1 MNGAYHDVRGVENHT
16 SARTNCDDLPS
27 LAQSLTSPPYISSSS
42 GRQLLALL
50 PSSNRSFLP
59 HAKKRNSDFLEVMAT
74 LISQNVVPKDKSE
87 KPKRKALDG
96 PSPFDSVQETE
107 DSKISDSVKPK
118 KKKRER
124 KENKEAET
132 EQEMEMK
139 KLENVLFGSLYPVG
153 FGKDSEEIEDGNDG
167 SALFFTD
174 RSANSVLSVY
184 EEDAV
189 KGEIVGADDN
199 TERKPVWVDEEE
211 QKVNINI
218 AKVNRLRKMR
228 KEENERII
236 SGSEYVSRLR
246 AQHVKLNPN
255 TEWARFDSR
264 AKNDTSDSDSDQ
276 ENGDID
282 TIFQTSED
290 LVVKGRSKLLPG
302 ILEYTRLVDANAQDP
317 SNGPINSVQFHRN
330 GQLLLTGG
338 LDKKLR
344 FFQIDGK
351 RNTKIQT
358 IFVDDCP
365 IRKASFTPDGSQVI
379 LSGRRKFFYSFDLVK
394 AKTDKIGPL
403 VGREEKSLESFEIS
417 PDSKTIAFLGN
428 EGYILLVSTKTK
440 ELIGTLKMN
449 GTARALTFANGGQ
462 QLLTTGGDGQIY
474 HWDLR
479 TMTCFHKGVDEGCI
493 TGTALTTTPTGNI
506 FAAGS
511 DSGIVN
517 IYNRDEFLGGNK
529 RPVKTIENLTTKIDF
544 MKFSSD
550 AQILAI
556 CSSMKKNSMKLVHI
570 PSFTVFSNWPPA
582 NRALQYPRCLDF
594 SPGGGMMAMGNAA
607 GHVLLYKLNHYQHA

>member
-1 MNGAYHDVRGVENHT
+1 
-16 SARTNCDDLPS
+16 
-27 LAQSLTSPPYISSSS
+27 
-42 GRQLLALL
+42 
-50 PSSNRSFLP
+50 
-59 HAKKRNSDFLEVMAT
+59 MAT
-74 LISQNVVPKDKSE
+74 LISQNAAVKDRVK
-87 KPKRKALDG
+87 KIKRKALDE
-96 PSPFDSVQETE
+96 SLQLDVVQEME
-107 DSKISDSVKPK
+107 NSKDLDVVKPK
-118 KKKRER
+118 KKKKELI
-124 KENKEAET
+124 ENKQAEI

-139 KLENVLFGSLYPVG
+139 KLENALFGSLHPVE
-153 FGKDSEEIEDGNDG
+153 FGKDNDGNED

-184 EEDAV
+184 EED
-189 KGEIVGADDN
+189 GIIVGTD
-199 TERKPVWVDEEE
+199 EQIQRKPVWVDEEE
-211 QKVNINI
+211 EKTNINI
-218 AKVNRLRKMR
+218 AKVNRLRKIR
-228 KEENERII
+228 QEEDETLI

-246 AQHVKLNPN
+246 AQHVKMNPS
-255 TEWARFDSR
+255 TEWARQDR
-264 AKNDTSDSDSDQ
+264 NYNSDEDSDQ
-276 ENGDID
+276 ENGDVDSIL
-282 TIFQTSED
+282 QTTQD
-290 LVVKGRSKLLPG
+290 LVVKSSAKLLPG
-302 ILEYTRLVDANAQDP
+302 LLEYSRLVDANAQDP
-317 SNGPINSVQFHRN
+317 SSGPINSVQFHRN

-394 AKTDKIGPL
+394 AKMDKIGPL
-403 VGREEKSLESFEIS
+403 VGRDEKSLETFEIS
-417 PDSKTIAFLGN
+417 PDSNTIAFLGN
-428 EGYILLVSTKTK
+428 EGYILLVSSKTK

-449 GTARALTFANGGQ
+449 GTARALAFTNGGQ
-462 QLLTTGGDGQIY
+462 QLMSTGGDGQIY

-479 TMTCFHKGVDEGCI
+479 TMTCFHKGVDDGCI
-493 TGTALTTTPTGNI
+493 TGTALGSSPNGNI

-529 RPVKTIENLTTKIDF
+529 KPIKTIENLTTKVDF
-544 MKFSSD
+544 MRFNSD

-570 PSFTVFSNWPPA
+570 PSFTVFSNWPPS
-582 NRALQYPRCLDF
+582 NRTLQYPRCLDF

-607 GHVLLYKLNHYQHA
+607 GHGELESSCVEEAPLARQQVTNPPSINCGSSSDQAASKNYIFSNALSSPVRRSLQNYHISSQVENQILDSSMDMHADHD

>member
-1 MNGAYHDVRGVENHT
+1 
-16 SARTNCDDLPS
+16 
-27 LAQSLTSPPYISSSS
+27 
-42 GRQLLALL
+42 
-50 PSSNRSFLP
+50 
-59 HAKKRNSDFLEVMAT
+59 MAT
-74 LISQNVVPKDKSE
+74 LISQNVVPKDRSE
-87 KPKRKALDG
+87 KPKRKALDE
-96 PSPFDSVQETE
+96 PSPLDSVQEA
-107 DSKISDSVKPK
+107 DNLKGSDSVKPK
-118 KKKRER
+118 KKKKER
-124 KENKEAET
+124 KESKEVVT
-132 EQEMEMK
+132 EQEAEMK
-139 KLENVLFGSLYPVG
+139 KLENALFGSLLPVT
-153 FGKDSEEIEDGNDG
+153 FGNDSEEVDEPNDD

-184 EEDAV
+184 EDDVV
-189 KGEIVGADDN
+189 KSEIVGADDN
-199 TERKPVWVDEEE
+199 AKRKPVWVDEEE

-228 KEENERII
+228 KEEDESII
-236 SGSEYVSRLR
+236 TGTEYVSRLR
-246 AQHVKLNPN
+246 AQYMKLNPA
-255 TEWARFDSR
+255 TEWARVDSQ
-264 AKNDTSDSDSDQ
+264 AKDDTSDSDSDQ
-276 ENGDID
+276 DNGDID
-282 TIFQTSED
+282 TIFQTNED
-290 LVVKGRSKLLPG
+290 LVVEGKSKLLPG
-302 ILEYTRLVDANAQDP
+302 LLEYARLVDANAQDP
-317 SNGPINSVQFHRN
+317 SHGPINSVQFHRN
-330 GQLLLTGG
+330 GQLLLTAG

-358 IFVDDCP
+358 IFLDDCP

-379 LSGRRKFFYSFDLVK
+379 LSGRRKFFYSLDLVK

-417 PDSKTIAFLGN
+417 PDSKTIAFIGN

-440 ELIGTLKMN
+440 ELIGALKMN

-462 QLLTTGGDGQIY
+462 QLLSTGGDGQIY

-493 TGTALTTTPTGNI
+493 TGTTLTTTPTGNL

-517 IYNRDEFLGGNK
+517 VYNRDEFLGGNK
-529 RPVKTIENLTTKIDF
+529 KPVKTIENLTTKIDF
-544 MKFSSD
+544 MKFNHD
-550 AQILAI
+550 AQILAV

-582 NRALQYPRCLDF
+582 NRNLQYARCLDF

>member
-1 MNGAYHDVRGVENHT
+1 
-16 SARTNCDDLPS
+16 
-27 LAQSLTSPPYISSSS
+27 
-42 GRQLLALL
+42 
-50 PSSNRSFLP
+50 
-59 HAKKRNSDFLEVMAT
+59 MAT

-87 KPKRKALDG
+87 KPKRKAALDE
-96 PSPFDSVQETE
+96 PSPLDSVQEP
-107 DSKISDSVKPK
+107 DNSKGSDSVKPK
-118 KKKRER
+118 KKKKER
-124 KENKEAET
+124 KESKEAVT
-132 EQEMEMK
+132 EQEAEMK
-139 KLENVLFGSLYPVG
+139 KLENALFGSLLPVT
-153 FGKDSEEIEDGNDG
+153 FGNDSEEVDEPNDD

-174 RSANSVLSVY
+174 RSANSVLSIY
-184 EEDAV
+184 EDDVV
-189 KGEIVGADDN
+189 KGVIVGADDN
-199 TERKPVWVDEEE
+199 AKRKPVWVDEEE

-228 KEENERII
+228 KEEDESII
-236 SGSEYVSRLR
+236 TGTEYVTRLR
-246 AQHVKLNPN
+246 AQHMKLNPA
-255 TEWARFDSR
+255 TEWALFDSQ
-264 AKNDTSDSDSDQ
+264 AKDDTSDSDNDQ
-276 ENGDID
+276 DNGDID
-282 TIFQTSED
+282 TIFQTNED
-290 LVVKGRSKLLPG
+290 LVVKGKSKLLPG
-302 ILEYTRLVDANAQDP
+302 SLEYARLVDANAQDP
-317 SNGPINSVQFHRN
+317 SHGPINSVQFHRN
-330 GQLLLTGG
+330 GQLLLTAG

-358 IFVDDCP
+358 IFLDDCP

-379 LSGRRKFFYSFDLVK
+379 LSGRRKFFYSLDLVK

-403 VGREEKSLESFEIS
+403 VGREEKSFESFEIS
-417 PDSKTIAFLGN
+417 PDSKTIAFIGN

-462 QLLTTGGDGQIY
+462 QLLSTGGDGQIY

-493 TGTALTTTPTGNI
+493 TGTALTTTPTGNL

-517 IYNRDEFLGGNK
+517 VYNRDEFLGGNK
-529 RPVKTIENLTTKIDF
+529 KPVKTIENLTTKIDF
-544 MKFSSD
+544 MKFNHD
-550 AQILAI
+550 AQILAV

-582 NRALQYPRCLDF
+582 NRNLQYARCLDF

>member
-1 MNGAYHDVRGVENHT
+1 
-16 SARTNCDDLPS
+16 
-27 LAQSLTSPPYISSSS
+27 
-42 GRQLLALL
+42 
-50 PSSNRSFLP
+50 
-59 HAKKRNSDFLEVMAT
+59 MAT

-87 KPKRKALDG
+87 KPKRKAALDE
-96 PSPFDSVQETE
+96 PSPLDSVQEP
-107 DSKISDSVKPK
+107 DNLKGLDSVKPK
-118 KKKRER
+118 KKKKER
-124 KENKEAET
+124 KESKEAVT
-132 EQEMEMK
+132 EQEAEMK
-139 KLENVLFGSLYPVG
+139 KLENALFGSLLPVT
-153 FGKDSEEIEDGNDG
+153 FGNDSEEVDEPNDD

-184 EEDAV
+184 EDDVV

-199 TERKPVWVDEEE
+199 AKRKPVWVDEEE

-228 KEENERII
+228 KEEDESII
-236 SGSEYVSRLR
+236 TGTEYVTRLR
-246 AQHVKLNPN
+246 AQHMKLNPA
-255 TEWARFDSR
+255 TEWALFDSQ
-264 AKNDTSDSDSDQ
+264 AKDDTSDSDSDQ
-276 ENGDID
+276 DNGDID
-282 TIFQTSED
+282 TIFQTNED
-290 LVVKGRSKLLPG
+290 LVVKGKSKLLPG
-302 ILEYTRLVDANAQDP
+302 SLEYARLVDANAQDP
-317 SNGPINSVQFHRN
+317 SHGPINSVQFHRN
-330 GQLLLTGG
+330 GQLLLTAG

-358 IFVDDCP
+358 IFLDDCP

-379 LSGRRKFFYSFDLVK
+379 LSGRRKFFYSLDLVK

-417 PDSKTIAFLGN
+417 PDSKTIAFIGN

-462 QLLTTGGDGQIY
+462 QLLSTGGDGQIY

-493 TGTALTTTPTGNI
+493 TGTALTTTPTGNL

-517 IYNRDEFLGGNK
+517 VYNRDEFLGGNK
-529 RPVKTIENLTTKIDF
+529 KPVKTIENLTTKIDF
-544 MKFSSD
+544 MKFNHD
-550 AQILAI
+550 AQILAV

-582 NRALQYPRCLDF
+582 NRNLQYARCLDF